1 MKSFK
6 QKVFDIVRKIPKG
19 KTMTYGE
26 VAKSAGNAK
35 APRAVGAILRTN
47 FDPEIPCHRVIA
59 KDGSMRGYN
68 RGIENKRKIL
78 IKEGAFKG

>member
-19 KTMTYGE
+19 RTMTYGE
-26 VAKSAGNAK
+26 VAKKAGNAK

-68 RGIENKRKIL
+68 RGVENKSKIL
-78 IKEGAFKG
+78 IKEGALKR

>member
-59 KDGSMRGYN
+59 RNGSMCGYN
-68 RGIENKRKIL
+68 RGVENKRRIL
-78 IKEGAFKG
+78 IKEGALKG